1 MEYEWELYR
10 DGLLRT
16 VRVKQHLLNKE
27 NGDLIYDLIEFTMMS
42 SLTDENGKLITNSN
56 NTFFLTKQEFNSFFG
71 PIVDKLKQEIDN
83 GISNSI
89 QE

>member
-10 DGLLRT
+10 EGLLRT

-42 SLTDENGKLITNSN
+42 SLTNENGKLITNSN